1 MSGSDKFGHF
11 AVLSS
16 AVGCRWRDV
25 WSAARAGRRQG
36 VCRKCDRVLAAG
48 AAAAA
53 VAAARR
59 AYVCADAL
67 GLRPRL
73 VAEALGSAAA
83 GISGS
88 LRGG

>member
-1 MSGSDKFGHF
+1 MSGSDNFGRF

-16 AVGCRWRDV
+16 AVGCRWREV
-25 WSAARAGRRQG
+25 WSAARAGRRRG

-48 AAAAA
+48 AAAAT
-53 VAAARR
+53 VAAAWRW
-59 AYVCADAL
+59 YVCAGAL
-67 GLRPRL
+67 GLRPCL
-73 VAEALGSAAA
+73 VAEARGSAAA